1 MKLKQ
6 LDRFETIVRDA
17 ADRQRK
23 WREQLVKNKAINED
37 LQVSTPRDCI
47 YPLTPPFILRIH
59 HNEDARCGFTCK
71 LALVQ

>member
-23 WREQLVKNKAINED
+23 WREQLIKNKAINED
-37 LQVSTPRDCI
+37 LQVSTACNFI
-47 YPLTPPFILRIH
+47 YPFYSSLDPSSKPQR
-59 HNEDARCGFTCK
+59 RCQVWVY
-71 LALVQ
+71 L